1 MQASETRLQPIIE
14 GTKQYVVPLFQRAYS
29 WTKEQWDV
37 LWTDLVFLLENPE
50 PESHFIGSIVTMQT
64 NSVPE
69 GVTKYLLIDG
79 QQRLTTIII
88 LLTAMR
94 DVAST
99 MPETGTLAQRIE
111 QTMLIN
117 PFAEAMDLYK
127 LMPTQVDRADF
138 MAIVGS
144 DASDRVALSRTK
156 LGECYDFFWRKL
168 SQLSYSLNDLFNVLI
183 KRLSV
188 VSILLGKDDNAHIIF
203 ESLNAKGRPLTQAD
217 LIRNYFFMRIHV
229 NDQEATHQRLWQ
241 PMEQRLKAD
250 LTEFIRHFLMRV
262 GVIIKEDSVYFMLK
276 ERYKDYD
283 AIEALQEIATYAD
296 YYHRLIDPSQ
306 EPHPAIRTALARL
319 KRLTL
324 TTGYPFLLN
333 CYQDYATGHLSP
345 GEFVQILGIV
355 ETFIIRRF
363 VCGLPT
369 SSLNKTFPFLYRQAK
384 ENNADNLVDGLQMQ
398 LIMGRQTPKNADF
411 RARLITT
418 ALYGPGQRR
427 ANTQLILETLEASYA
442 HREQAT
448 FDNLTIE
455 HIMPQSLTE
464 WWTEHLGLDYDT
476 LYEERLHTLGNLT
489 LTAYNSQASNKPYP
503 EKRTLY
509 LNSHLE
515 LNRYFDQ
522 VEAWNEAAI
531 QNRAE
536 ALAERAL
543 TIWPYFGRDADIEEA
558 LNAQNVTGKT
568 PVAVYVLRQRME
580 THSWREVAI
589 KTLDAFYELDPHQF
603 QEFVGTGPA
612 LINAEP
618 THLREPYL
626 LQSGYSLEL
635 KLRASQAYRLCEA
648 AVIAMN
654 LDNGDWR
661 VECE

>member
-283 AIEALQEIATYAD
+283 AIEGPPRDRYLC
-296 YYHRLIDPSQ
+296 RL
-306 EPHPAIRTALARL
+306 
-319 KRLTL
+319 
-324 TTGYPFLLN
+324 
-333 CYQDYATGHLSP
+333 LSP
-345 GEFVQILGIV
+345 AD
-355 ETFIIRRF
+355 R
-363 VCGLPT
+363 
-369 SSLNKTFPFLYRQAK
+369 SL
-384 ENNADNLVDGLQMQ
+384 
-398 LIMGRQTPKNADF
+398 
-411 RARLITT
+411 
-418 ALYGPGQRR
+418 
-427 ANTQLILETLEASYA
+427 S
-442 HREQAT
+442 
-448 FDNLTIE
+448 
-455 HIMPQSLTE
+455 
-464 WWTEHLGLDYDT
+464 
-476 LYEERLHTLGNLT
+476 
-489 LTAYNSQASNKPYP
+489 
-503 EKRTLY
+503 
-509 LNSHLE
+509 
-515 LNRYFDQ
+515 
-522 VEAWNEAAI
+522 
-531 QNRAE
+531 
-536 ALAERAL
+536 
-543 TIWPYFGRDADIEEA
+543 
-558 LNAQNVTGKT
+558 KT
-568 PVAVYVLRQRME
+568 PSG
-580 THSWREVAI
+580 HSHSPRAC
-589 KTLDAFYELDPHQF
+589 Y
-603 QEFVGTGPA
+603 A
-612 LINAEP
+612 LWISW
-618 THLREPYL
+618 L
-626 LQSGYSLEL
+626 S
-635 KLRASQAYRLCEA
+635 
-648 AVIAMN
+648 
-654 LDNGDWR
+654 
-661 VECE
+661 

>member
-1 MQASETRLQPIIE
+1 VPIVETSGGQPDPTNSQDLSASYRSYRDRENKDELNNRVIAAFTLRLFIGIAVITFKWKFQMQASETRLQPIIE

-29 WTKEQWDV
+29 WTREQWDV
-37 LWTDLVFLLENPE
+37 LWTDLIFLLENPA

-94 DVAST
+94 DAAAT
-99 MPETGTLAQRIE
+99 TPEAGTLAQRIE

-138 MAIVGS
+138 MAIVRS
-144 DASDRVALSRTK
+144 DATDRIALSSTK

-229 NDQEATHQRLWQ
+229 SDQEATHQRLWQ

-296 YYHRLIDPSQ
+296 YYHRLIEPSQ
-306 EPHPAIRTALARL
+306 EPHPAIRAALARL

-333 CYQDYATGHLSP
+333 CYHDYATGHLSA
-345 GEFVQILGIV
+345 GEFVQILGIL

-369 SSLNKTFPFLYRQAK
+369 SALNKMFPFLYRQAK
-384 ENNADNLVDGLQMQ
+384 ENNVDNLVLQ
-398 LIMGRQTPKNADF
+398 
-411 RARLITT
+411 
-418 ALYGPGQRR
+418 
-427 ANTQLILETLEASYA
+427 
-442 HREQAT
+442 
-448 FDNLTIE
+448 
-455 HIMPQSLTE
+455 
-464 WWTEHLGLDYDT
+464 
-476 LYEERLHTLGNLT
+476 
-489 LTAYNSQASNKPYP
+489 
-503 EKRTLY
+503 
-509 LNSHLE
+509 
-515 LNRYFDQ
+515 
-522 VEAWNEAAI
+522 
-531 QNRAE
+531 
-536 ALAERAL
+536 
-543 TIWPYFGRDADIEEA
+543 
-558 LNAQNVTGKT
+558 
-568 PVAVYVLRQRME
+568 
-580 THSWREVAI
+580 
-589 KTLDAFYELDPHQF
+589 PHF
-603 QEFVGTGPA
+603 E
-612 LINAEP
+612 
-618 THLREPYL
+618 
-626 LQSGYSLEL
+626 
-635 KLRASQAYRLCEA
+635 
-648 AVIAMN
+648 
-654 LDNGDWR
+654 
-661 VECE
+661 